1 MSSIAPLQSKDI
13 AEKCAEKGINMM
25 DAPVSGGEPKA
36 IDGTLSIM
44 CGGPKAMFD
53 KYTELLNVM
62 GASVVHCGDVNGA
75 GNTTKLA
82 NQVIVAVNIAAC
94 AEAYELAIM
103 AGVDPEKVFAAIRG
117 GLAGSTVMDAKV
129 PMMLD
134 GNFKPGFRIDLH
146 IKDLNNALDT
156 GHGVGTPMILTSAVQ
171 EMMQWLHN
179 NGCGSDDHSA
189 ILKYY
194 EKITGVE
201 MRKIEK

>member
-1 MSSIAPLQSKDI
+1 MCKSGDEVFSFGLFRCRIFYHLQ
-13 AEKCAEKGINMM
+13 
-25 DAPVSGGEPKA
+25 
-36 IDGTLSIM
+36 
-44 CGGPKAMFD
+44 
-53 KYTELLNVM
+53 YLND
-62 GASVVHCGDVNGA
+62 SRVVICF
-75 GNTTKLA
+75 
-82 NQVIVAVNIAAC
+82 IC
-94 AEAYELAIM
+94 S
-103 AGVDPEKVFAAIRG
+103 DPEKVFAAIRG